1 MQKAKHIQGKLLLEL
16 ENNITDFIKVF
27 NPDIKTMSIM
37 FDPIMQDYH
46 AMIIYEDK

>member
-1 MQKAKHIQGKLLLEL
+1 MQKAKHIQGKLMLEL
-16 ENNITDFIKVF
+16 ENNINDFINVF
-27 NPDIKTMSIM
+27 EVEIKTMSII